1 MRYLVCS
8 MNALMERQKL
18 KFQAGQR
25 SVLVA
30 LAEGKPFAIADKCPH
45 MGFPLSGG
53 KYEAGIIR
61 CKEHGLEVDVRTGSV
76 VDSPKVAF
84 LKIAP
89 TDMSVRAYPAYVE
102 NGNVY
107 IEV

>member
-8 MNALMERQKL
+8 LSSLLERQKM
-18 KFQAGQR
+18 KFQAGPR
-25 SVLVA
+25 AVLVA
-30 LAEGKPFAIADKCPH
+30 LADGKPYAIADKCPH

-53 KYEAGIIR
+53 KYEAGVIR

-89 TDMSVRAYPAYVE
+89 TDMSVRTYLAYVE

>member
-1 MRYLVCS
+1 MKHLVCAW
-8 MNALMERQKL
+8 NALVERQKL
-18 KFQAGQR
+18 KFQAGPR

-30 LAEGKPFAIADKCPH
+30 VADGKPYAIADKCPH

-53 KYEAGIIR
+53 KYEAGVIR
-61 CKEHGLEVDVRTGSV
+61 CKEHGLEVDVRTGAV

-89 TDMSVRAYPAYVE
+89 SDMSVRSYPAYIE

>member
-1 MRYLVCS
+1 M
-8 MNALMERQKL
+8 
-18 KFQAGQR
+18 KFQAGPR
-25 SVLVA
+25 AVLVA
-30 LAEGKPFAIADKCPH
+30 LADGKPYAIADKCPH

-53 KYEAGIIR
+53 KYEAGVIR
-61 CKEHGLEVDVRTGSV
+61 CKEHGLEVDVKTGIV

-89 TDMSVRAYPAYVE
+89 TDRSVRSYPAFVE
-102 NGNVY
+102 DGNVF

>member
-18 KFQAGQR
+18 KFQVGHR

-30 LAEGKPFAIADKCPH
+30 LAEGKPVAIADKCPH

-53 KYEAGIIR
+53 KYEAGVIR
-61 CKEHGLEVDVRTGSV
+61 CKEHGLEVDIRTGAV

-89 TDMSVRAYPAYVE
+89 TDMSVRSYPAYVE

>member
-8 MNALMERQKL
+8 MNVLLERQKI
-18 KFQAGQR
+18 KYQAGTR
-25 SVLVA
+25 AILVA
-30 LAEGKPFAIADKCPH
+30 VADGKPFAIADKCPH

-53 KYEAGIIR
+53 KYESGVIR

-89 TDMSVRAYPAYVE
+89 TDRIVRSYPAVVE